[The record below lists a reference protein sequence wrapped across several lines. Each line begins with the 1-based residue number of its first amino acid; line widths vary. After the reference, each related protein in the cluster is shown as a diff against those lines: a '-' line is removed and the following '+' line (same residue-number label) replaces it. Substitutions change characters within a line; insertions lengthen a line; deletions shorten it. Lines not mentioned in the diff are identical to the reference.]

1 MKINGN
7 FQYSNGNNHKET
19 ECFIKLSFFNS
30 YICENNY
37 FEVIF
42 YIYKNQLF
50 PCEILKYQSFDFTF
64 FSDL

>member
-42 YIYKNQLF
+42 LYLQ
-50 PCEILKYQSFDFTF
+50 ESTF
-64 FSDL
+64 SV